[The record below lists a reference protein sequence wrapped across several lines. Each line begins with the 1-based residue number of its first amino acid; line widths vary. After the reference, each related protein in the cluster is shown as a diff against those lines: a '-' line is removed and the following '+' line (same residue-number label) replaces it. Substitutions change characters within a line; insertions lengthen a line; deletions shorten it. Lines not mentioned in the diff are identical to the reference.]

1 MKFPLNELNH
11 NNINKDISKENIIIN
26 DINYNYNDLIDFF
39 TNNKNKL
46 NYDIVKHL
54 LNKIGN
60 FIMNEEELFN
70 SENDI
75 QSFKLL
81 ESIQKA
87 LILNKLELENL
98 NKTKYVENILQFK
111 ENILKKIKNR
121 EINFEAIK
129 KVFLPFNVRK
139 IFKEKLSILFF
150 NNNEIIDENLM
161 VLKKLFLEIIVF
173 NKIINNMDRIFKT
186 FYENQY
192 NNNIDKLETLYFL
205 CNCIK

>member
-1 MKFPLNELNH
+1 MINFGTFLKFPLNELNH

-129 KVFLPFNVRK
+129 KVLLNANVRE

-161 VLKKLFLEIIVF
+161 VLKKLFREIMVF
-173 NKIINNMDRIFKT
+173 NIFINNISRIFKT
-186 FYENQY
+186 FY
-192 NNNIDKLETLYFL
+192 
-205 CNCIK
+205 

>member
-1 MKFPLNELNH
+1 
-11 NNINKDISKENIIIN
+11 
-26 DINYNYNDLIDFF
+26 
-39 TNNKNKL
+39 
-46 NYDIVKHL
+46 
-54 LNKIGN
+54 
-60 FIMNEEELFN
+60 MNEEELFN

-129 KVFLPFNVRK
+129 KVFLPVSVRE

-161 VLKKLFLEIIVF
+161 VLKKLFLEIICF
-173 NKIINNMDRIFKT
+173 NKFINDMNRIFKT

-192 NNNIDKLETLYFL
+192 NNNIDKLEK
-205 CNCIK
+205 IKNIINLETWDKIEKSEIKKK